1 MSIVFGNGNL
11 TKQKGVSMKT
21 RKLWLAIAAVGA
33 VFVFYS
39 TVISEPSFNGPGP
52 GCDGSG
58 CHNFTDG
65 LVTAVP
71 LNNTDIEV
79 TVSGTSGSV
88 GGELVDSN
96 GNVVDVI
103 NSTNNNPF
111 ILIAPQAGEY
121 IVNAGFKNPSRD
133 WDSASVAI
141 NITGIT
147 PPEPAA
153 TIQKFELYP
162 NHPNPF
168 NSETMIRFSLP
179 SAGNIYLKI
188 YNIRGQVV
196 KRLASKYYQAG
207 VHSLRWDGTND
218 AGVVSPSGVYL
229 VEVRSGEQRSVRQV
243 LLSK

>member
-11 TKQKGVSMKT
+11 TKQKG
-21 RKLWLAIAAVGA
+21 AAVGA